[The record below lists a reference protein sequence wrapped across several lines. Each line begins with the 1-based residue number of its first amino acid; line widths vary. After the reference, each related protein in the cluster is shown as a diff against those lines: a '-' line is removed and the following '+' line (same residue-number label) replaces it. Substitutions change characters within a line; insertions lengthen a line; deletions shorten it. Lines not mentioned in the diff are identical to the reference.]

1 MNKPDFVTIHSGK
14 LIAVK
19 SEQINDPAATNIVG
33 DVYEHS
39 GQVLNKLHSI
49 KSTFKGL
56 WNIVCISKVMC
67 NSTGLVQ
74 AFILLQ
80 NAQSSRCLHLLTLVN
95 FKSIQTVFLYK
106 HSSSL
111 SAVKVRSIYITN
123 GPAVV
128 IYNPAQGCFLCL
140 SHLKGYEVKKYQSP
154 VQDLETFYIV
164 PKNINFT
171 QKIDIIA
178 SVLDKQTSKN
188 ISSKGCSSK
197 KDCSWKKLSWV
208 PTSNTPIQTKTYEN
222 IPNIYCT
229 LTTSFVSHED
239 VVLFTT
245 TKGQLISTRNDKVIG
260 SCNMPLTSCS
270 TIYVVGKGELSIV
283 VVHDRINSTCCS
295 VRLSTFEILESW
307 TNVSGVAFG
316 PLPVSRS
323 VHNCVIILKIPSG
336 LQQMG
341 KNEFVLLSAM
351 EDYLY
356 EKEKK
361 KSQGEKVEPMTI
373 SSTCGSDVDDFFA
386 SSPTLSE
393 QHPDL
398 KRRNKDGLGKAMKV
412 LKSAIQKQKSELE
425 EMRMHLD
432 QKDNVIANYT
442 AAVQEMNNNVGMA
455 DTKHSQLTTGQLVD
469 MFSGVPCNAH
479 TVEGLPEMFEKLESL
494 WQQTVGDNWFIGITL
509 RNITKR
515 NFLQFGIILTSC
527 DDKFANEEIKHNFK
541 PDYETQTTCSVL
553 HNTQDDY
560 ELPTNKGSESTTVQ
574 PGQDFVVVATTNLP
588 NFSSVAQPSFLVTLI
603 TNCTDETE
611 KSKRYFVCL
620 GEISVTVTKVA
631 CGEIEI
637 KPANFTIKCS
647 ALNRFS
653 IVLIIMSQSND
664 LKTLCKIVLEKL
676 GFKQVNNVQW
686 MIGDTPGPFYLVQVA
701 MHSKTNKKV
710 RICLY
715 SRCKSKANLLKT
727 CFSEQLP
734 EADVA
739 FTEENTSADLKQN
752 LEKDNLPKQET
763 MLSSIVKQDA
773 NNDCFIVQDSR
784 ESTNHKDAY
793 IKLLSIQLNQSI
805 QTSFD
810 C

>member
-33 DVYEHS
+33 DVYELS
-39 GQVLNKLHSI
+39 GQVLNKFQSI
-49 KSTFKGL
+49 QSTFKGL
-56 WNIVCISKVMC
+56 WNIVCICKVMC
-67 NSTGLVQ
+67 NATGVVQ

-95 FKSIQTVFLYK
+95 FKSIQTVFVYK

-111 SAVKVRSIYITN
+111 SAVKVQSIYITN

-128 IYNPAQGCFLCL
+128 IYNPAQRCFLCL
-140 SHLKGYEVKKYQSP
+140 SHLKGYEVKKYHSP

-164 PKNINFT
+164 PKNST
-171 QKIDIIA
+171 QTIDIIA
-178 SVLDKQTSKN
+178 SVLDNQTSKN

-208 PTSNTPIQTKTYEN
+208 PTSNTPIQVKTYEN
-222 IPNIYCT
+222 IPNVYCT
-229 LTTSFVSHED
+229 VTTSFVSHED

-245 TKGQLISTRNDKVIG
+245 TKGQLIFSRNNKVIQ
-260 SCNMPLTSCS
+260 SCEVPLTSCNA
-270 TIYVVGKGELSIV
+270 IYVVGKGELSIA

-295 VRLSTFEILESW
+295 VRLSTFEVLESW

-316 PLPVSRS
+316 PLSVSRT

-356 EKEKK
+356 EKEKQ
-361 KSQGEKVEPMTI
+361 KSQAEKVEPMI
-373 SSTCGSDVDDFFA
+373 VSSTCGSDVDDLFA
-386 SSPTLSE
+386 SSPPLSE

-398 KRRNKDGLGKAMKV
+398 KKRNKDGLDKAMKV
-412 LKSAIQKQKSELE
+412 LKTAIQKQKSELE

-432 QKDNVIANYT
+432 QKDDVIANYT
-442 AAVQEMNNNVGMA
+442 AAVQEMNNNVGID

-479 TVEGLPEMFEKLESL
+479 KVEELPKMFEKLKPL

-515 NFLQFGIILTSC
+515 IFLQFGIIITSC
-527 DDKFANEEIKHNFK
+527 DDKFANEKMKHNFK
-541 PDYETQTTCSVL
+541 PDYETQTSCSVL
-553 HNTQDDY
+553 QNTQDDY
-560 ELPTNKGSESTTVQ
+560 ELPTNKESESTTVQ
-574 PGQDFVVVATTNLP
+574 PGQEFVVVATTNLP

-603 TNCTDETE
+603 THCTDETG
-611 KSKRYFVCL
+611 KLKRYLACL
-620 GEISVTVTKVA
+620 GEISVAATKVA
-631 CGEIEI
+631 CGDIEI

-653 IVLIIMSQSND
+653 ALLRITSQSND
-664 LKTLCKIVLEKL
+664 TKTLCKIVLEKL

-686 MIGDTPGPFYLVQVA
+686 MIGDTPGPFYLVQVV
-701 MHSKTNKKV
+701 MHLGTNKSV
-710 RICLY
+710 HICLF

-727 CFSEQLP
+727 CFSEHLP
-734 EADVA
+734 EADIA
-739 FTEENTSADLKQN
+739 FIEENELIEN
-752 LEKDNLPKQET
+752 LGKDNLLKQET
-763 MLSSIVKQDA
+763 TLSSIVKQDE

-784 ESTNHKDAY
+784 ESINHKDAY
-793 IKLLSIQLNQSI
+793 IKLLSIQLNQSA
-805 QTSFD
+805 QN
-810 C
+810 